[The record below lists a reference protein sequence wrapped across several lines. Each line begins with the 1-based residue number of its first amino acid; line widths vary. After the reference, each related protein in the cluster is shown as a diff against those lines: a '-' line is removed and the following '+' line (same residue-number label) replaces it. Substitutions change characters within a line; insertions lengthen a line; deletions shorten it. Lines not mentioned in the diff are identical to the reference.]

1 MEQVAILGGTFD
13 PVHVGHLI
21 VAQTALSQLG
31 LDRVI
36 WVPARHPPHKESL
49 AYEHR
54 RSMVEKAIAGNS
66 AFTISPL
73 EIEPAKPD
81 YAIATLAY
89 LQTVYPNQQWHWII
103 GLDSF
108 RTLPLWYCRERLI
121 PSCQWLVAPRFVPVA
136 DTTTFSVSDRSDSRR
151 KQQPTAS
158 DSSICQQVVRQLASQ
173 NILIRWQLLQMPT
186 IGISSSLIRQNCR
199 NGRSIRYLVPDK
211 VRAYIRTHNLYT
223 DGMAESPAGT

>member
-1 MEQVAILGGTFD
+1 MEQLAILGGTFD
-13 PVHVGHLI
+13 PVHIGHLV

-36 WVPARHPPHKESL
+36 WVPTRHPPHKQSL

-66 AFTISPL
+66 AFAISPL
-73 EIEPAKPD
+73 DMDRAEPD

-89 LQTVYPNQQWHWII
+89 LQKVYPNQQWYWII

-108 RTLPLWYCRERLI
+108 QTLPLWYCRERLI
-121 PSCQWLVAPRFVPVA
+121 PSCQWIVAPRFVPVA
-136 DTTTFSVSDRSDSRR
+136 DTTTFCDRSDSSY
-151 KQQPTAS
+151 KQQPTTS
-158 DSSICQQVVRQLASQ
+158 DSWLCQQVVRQLAAQ

-186 IGISSSLIRQNCR
+186 LGISSSLIRQYCR
-199 NGRSIRYLVPDK
+199 QNRSIRYLVPDN
-211 VRAYIRTHNLYT
+211 VRAYITAQNLYT
-223 DGMAESPAGT
+223 DGITEFQADT